1 MQWVNTFVS
10 WLGGLR
16 RTAGLQLGEPGVR
29 STRSAKPVTF
39 DTAMQVSAFWACVR
53 LTADTI
59 GSLPIKFYRV
69 EGSRRTE
76 DRSHALYKLLATK
89 PNRYQTRVDFLTTIG
104 LCLAAWG
111 NAYVQINRNVAGEI
125 VSLLPLMP
133 SQVTTRLL
141 SDGSVA
147 YEYTDANGVRVFA
160 ESSIWHIKL
169 MGNGITGLSPLS
181 HAMGALGI
189 AQATEDMVSDVMR
202 NGMKPSGVL
211 MLDRQLTP
219 EQRQMFRDAFKG
231 LAEGNES
238 GLIVLEHNMK
248 YEQVSMSP
256 QDVELL
262 TSRRFQV
269 EDIARFM
276 GVPSVLINDT
286 SGSTAWGSGIREIIE
301 GWFKLGL
308 RPYLEN
314 IEMSATVHLL
324 SVEDRTKWEIEL
336 DVDTLLRMD
345 QGARFESYNKGINSG
360 VMTPN
365 EARALEGLGPLPG
378 GDQLLVNGT
387 MVPINQAG
395 VKPEQKPQSKGF
407 IITRDAKGNAV
418 AKPLE

>member
-1 MQWVNTFVS
+1 MQWVNAIVS

-16 RTAGLQLGEPGVR
+16 RIAGLQSGEPGAR

-59 GSLPIKFYRV
+59 GSLPVKFYRI
-69 EGSRRTE
+69 EGGRRIE
-76 DRSHALYKLLATK
+76 DRAHPLFGVLAMK
-89 PNRYQTRVDFLTTIG
+89 PNRYQTRVDFLTTMG
-104 LCLAAWG
+104 LCLATWG
-111 NAYVQINRNVAGEI
+111 NFYAQVLRNGAGEI

-133 SQVTTRLL
+133 SQVTVRLL
-141 SDGSVA
+141 SDGAIA
-147 YEYTDANGVRVFA
+147 YEYADSRGMQVFA
-160 ESSIWHIKL
+160 ESSVWHIKL

-181 HAMGALGI
+181 HAMNAIGI

-211 MLDRQLTP
+211 MLDDSLTDK
-219 EQRQMFRDAFKG
+219 QRDAYRSSFRE
-231 LAEGNES
+231 LAEGDGG
-238 GLIVLEHNMK
+238 GLIVLEK
-248 YEQVSMSP
+248 ATDYKQLSMSP
-256 QDVELL
+256 QDAELL

-276 GVPSVLINDT
+276 GTPSVLINDT
-286 SGSTAWGSGIREIIE
+286 SGTTAWGSGIQQIIE

-314 IEMSATVHLL
+314 IELSAVVHLL
-324 SVEDRTKWEIEL
+324 PPADRAKWEIEL

-345 QGARFESYNKGINSG
+345 QGARFDAYQKAINAG

-365 EARALEGLGPLPG
+365 EARAQEGWDPAAG

-387 MVPINQAG
+387 MVPIDKAG
-395 VKPEQKPQSKGF
+395 QQSQPAPQEG
-407 IITRDAKGNAV
+407 
-418 AKPLE
+418 LQ

>member
-16 RTAGLQLGEPGVR
+16 RTAGLQLGEPAVR
-29 STRSAKPVTF
+29 STRTAKPVTF
-39 DTAMQVSAFWACVR
+39 DTAMQVSAFWACAR
-53 LTADTI
+53 LIAETI
-59 GSLPIKFYRV
+59 GSLPVKFYRV
-69 EGSRRTE
+69 EGSRRIE
-76 DRSHALYKLLATK
+76 DRSHPLYAVLAMK
-89 PNRYQTRVDFLTTIG
+89 PNRYQTRVDFLTTLG

-111 NAYVQINRNVAGEI
+111 NFYAQITRNGAGEI
-125 VSLLPLMP
+125 ISLLPLMP

-160 ESSIWHIKL
+160 EQSIWHVKL
-169 MGNGITGLSPLS
+169 MGNGVTGLSPLS
-181 HAMGALGI
+181 HAMNALGI

-219 EQRQMFRDAFKG
+219 EQRQMFRDAFRG

-286 SGSTAWGSGIREIIE
+286 SGTTAWGSGIYQLID

-324 SVEDRTKWEIEL
+324 PVADRVLWEIEL

-365 EARALEGLGPLPG
+365 EARALEGMGPLPG

-395 VKPEQKPQSKGF
+395 GQPAARAQ
-407 IITRDAKGNAV
+407 
-418 AKPLE
+418 

>member
-1 MQWVNTFVS
+1 MQWVNTIVS

-16 RTAGLQLGEPGVR
+16 RINGLQTGEPGAR

-59 GSLPIKFYRV
+59 GSLPVKFYRV
-69 EGSRRTE
+69 EGGRRIE
-76 DRSHALYKLLATK
+76 DRNHPLFAVLAMK
-89 PNRYQTRVDFLTTIG
+89 PNRYQTRVDFLTTMG
-104 LCLAAWG
+104 LCLATWG
-111 NAYVQINRNVAGEI
+111 NFYAQVTRNGAGQI

-141 SDGSVA
+141 ADGSVA
-147 YEYTDANGVRVFA
+147 YEYTDSRGLQVFA

-181 HAMGALGI
+181 HAMNAIGI

-211 MLDRQLTP
+211 MLDSALTP
-219 EQRQMFRDAFKG
+219 EQRELYRQSFRD
-231 LAEGNES
+231 LAEGGS
-238 GLIVLEHNMK
+238 GGLIVLEK
-248 YEQVSMSP
+248 VTDYKQLSMSP

-286 SGSTAWGSGIREIIE
+286 NGTTAWGSGIGQIIE

-314 IEMSATVHLL
+314 IELSAVVNLL
-324 SVEDRTKWEIEL
+324 PLEERARWEIEL

-345 QGARFESYNKGINSG
+345 QGARMESHNKAINAG
-360 VMTPN
+360 VKTPN
-365 EARALEGLGPLPG
+365 EARAEEGLPAIPG

-387 MVPINQAG
+387 MVPVNMAG
-395 VKPEQKPQSKGF
+395 AQPAARAQ
-407 IITRDAKGNAV
+407 
-418 AKPLE
+418 